1 MATDIK
7 EYFSKFFDWNND
19 PQRYEVYSVLEEA
32 TKGFQRGR
40 CEALLYDLR
49 QMVEDWKYQKLC
61 DSIDFEN
68 DKRVG
73 ELQQALIDYEIATN
87 DEYLYPSSEIERRY
101 EKYQRIDREFV
112 RLPYP
117 PPGTDTST
125 IPTPPIFDYAFSLLC
140 RDWEEPPRIAAS
152 TPTAPATGQDDEA
165 ATPTPTQLPP
175 ELQTDEARKYFE
187 RARELGLIDEK
198 YNWLD
203 GKEMLACFARE
214 MSLKLNLGKGVNA
227 DGLPRLSWK
236 PFEQLFGIKPGKLR
250 GNLNDIRNKRGSDPS
265 KGKLID
271 KVFNC

>member
-19 PQRYEVYSVLEEA
+19 PQRFEVYSVLEEA
-32 TKGFQRGR
+32 TNGFQRGR

-49 QMVEDWKYQKLC
+49 QMVEDWKYKELC
-61 DSIDFEN
+61 DSINREN
-68 DKRVG
+68 
-73 ELQQALIDYEIATN
+73 
-87 DEYLYPSSEIERRY
+87 ERRAKQVDEAFMRLNY
-101 EKYQRIDREFV
+101 VIVGKADESVIHEKCEAFE
-112 RLPYP
+112 RLKQELPQLP
-117 PPGTDTST
+117 PPFPDADTST

-140 RDWEEPPRIAAS
+140 CDGEEPPRKAAP
-152 TPTAPATGQDDEA
+152 TPTAPATGHDDEA
-165 ATPTPTQLPP
+165 ATPTPAQLPP

-214 MSLKLNLGKGVNA
+214 MSLKLNLGKGVNS
-227 DGLPRLSWK
+227 DGSPRLSWK
-236 PFEQLFGIKPGKLR
+236 PFEQLFGIKSGKLR

-271 KVFNC
+271 IVFNC

>member
-19 PQRYEVYSVLEEA
+19 PQRFEVYSVLEEA
-32 TKGFQRGR
+32 TNGFQRGR

-87 DEYLYPSSEIERRY
+87 DEYPYPSSEIERRY

-140 RDWEEPPRIAAS
+140 RDGEEPPRIAAS

-165 ATPTPTQLPP
+165 ATPTPVQLPP
-175 ELQTDEARKYFE
+175 ELQTDEAKKWLE
-187 RARELGLIDEK
+187 IAVSGGL
-198 YNWLD
+198 LD
-203 GKEMLACFARE
+203 
-214 MSLKLNLGKGVNA
+214 SYYQ
-227 DGLPRLSWK
+227 PT
-236 PFEQLFGIKPGKLR
+236 
-250 GNLNDIRNKRGSDPS
+250 
-265 KGKLID
+265 D
-271 KVFNC
+271 KVTTLPQKAILAELLYKKIGLKYKWKCFQILWNVKGLAKKRYRSKNETGYVPGEKAIFSVFGE